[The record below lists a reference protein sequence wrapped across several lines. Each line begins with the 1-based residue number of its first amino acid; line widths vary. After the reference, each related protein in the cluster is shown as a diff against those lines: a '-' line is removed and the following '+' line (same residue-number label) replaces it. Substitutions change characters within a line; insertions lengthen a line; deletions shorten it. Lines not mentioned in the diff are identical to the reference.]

1 VNPMADRSFNFK
13 KLKEQ
18 FGIQPRLSPL
28 FPQVQPIEPSPWL
41 MQTLVISSATTLTTE
56 KERSERII
64 SPILLEL
71 REHNA
76 RQFSVL
82 SGLVFDVDAEK
93 GLNGECDFILSRNPF
108 DFEIQAPVFTLV
120 EAKKGDIESGLPQ
133 CTAQMIAAEI
143 FNRQEGTA
151 LSAIYGAV
159 TTGDVWRFLKL
170 NGSDGDWNLQIDSE
184 THYLDNLPVILGI
197 LQSIVEMV

>member
-1 VNPMADRSFNFK
+1 MVYRSFNFK

-28 FPQVQPIEPSPWL
+28 FPQVQPIAPSAWL

-82 SGLVFDVDAEK
+82 SGLVFDVDAEQ
-93 GLNGECDFILSRNPF
+93 GLNGECDFILSRHPF
-108 DFEIQAPVFTLV
+108 DFEIQAPVFTVV

-133 CTAQMIAAEI
+133 CIAQMIAAEI
-143 FNRQEGTA
+143 FNFKDGMV

-170 NGSDGDWNLQIDSE
+170 SGDVGDRDLQIDSE
-184 THYLDNLPVILGI
+184 THYLDNLPVVLGI
-197 LQSIVEMV
+197 LQCIVETV

>member
-1 VNPMADRSFNFK
+1 MAYRSFNFK

-28 FPQVQPIEPSPWL
+28 FPQVQPIEPSAWL
-41 MQTLVISSATTLTTE
+41 TLTLAISSATTLTTE

-82 SGLVFDVDAEK
+82 SGLVFDVDAEQ

-133 CTAQMIAAEI
+133 CIAQMIAAEM
-143 FNRQEGTA
+143 FNRQEGTV

-159 TTGDVWRFLKL
+159 TTGDVWRFLRL
-170 NGSDGDWNLQIDSE
+170 SLGDGDRDLQIDSE

-197 LQSIVEMV
+197 LQCVVETV

>member
-1 VNPMADRSFNFK
+1 MAYRSFNFK

-28 FPQVQPIEPSPWL
+28 FPHIQPIAPSAWL
-41 MQTLVISSATTLTTE
+41 TQTLVISSATTLTTE

-82 SGLVFDVDAEK
+82 SGLVFDVDAEQ
-93 GLNGECDFILSRNPF
+93 GLNGECDFILSRHPF
-108 DFEIQAPVFTLV
+108 DFEIQAPVFTVV

-133 CTAQMIAAEI
+133 CIAQMIAAEI
-143 FNRQEGTA
+143 FNFKDGMV

-170 NGSDGDWNLQIDSE
+170 SGDVGDRDLQIDSE
-184 THYLDNLPVILGI
+184 THYLDNLPVVLGI
-197 LQSIVEMV
+197 LQCIVETV

>member
-1 VNPMADRSFNFK
+1 MAYRSFNFK

-18 FGIQPRLSPL
+18 FGIQPHLSPL
-28 FPQVQPIEPSPWL
+28 FPQVQPIEASSWL
-41 MQTLVISSATTLTTE
+41 KQTLAIASATTLTTE
-56 KERSERII
+56 KERSERLI

-76 RQFSVL
+76 RRFSVL
-82 SGLVFDVDAEK
+82 SGLVFDVDSEQ

-108 DFEIQAPVFTLV
+108 DFEIQAPVFTIV

-133 CTAQMIAAEI
+133 CIAQMIAAEI
-143 FNRQEGTA
+143 FNLRDGTA

-170 NGSDGDWNLQIDSE
+170 SGSERDLQIDSE
-184 THYLDNLPVILGI
+184 THYLDNLPIVLGI
-197 LQSIVEMV
+197 LQAIVETV

>member
-1 VNPMADRSFNFK
+1 MAYQSFNFK

-28 FPQVQPIEPSPWL
+28 FPQVQPIAPSAWL
-41 MQTLVISSATTLTTE
+41 TQTLAISSATTLTTE

-82 SGLVFDVDAEK
+82 SGLVFDVDAEQ
-93 GLNGECDFILSRNPF
+93 GLNGECDFILSRHPF
-108 DFEIQAPVFTLV
+108 DFDIQAPVFTVV

-133 CTAQMIAAEI
+133 CIAQMIAAEI
-143 FNRQEGTA
+143 FNFKDGTV

-170 NGSDGDWNLQIDSE
+170 SGGAIDRDLQIDSE
-184 THYLDNLPVILGI
+184 THYLDNLPVVLGI
-197 LQSIVEMV
+197 LQCIVETV

>member
-1 VNPMADRSFNFK
+1 MNFMAYRSFNFK

-28 FPQVQPIEPSPWL
+28 FPQVQPIEASAWL
-41 MQTLVISSATTLTTE
+41 TQTLAIASATTLTTE
-56 KERSERII
+56 KERSERLI

-82 SGLVFDVDAEK
+82 SGLVFDVDSDQ

-133 CTAQMIAAEI
+133 CIAQMIAAEI
-143 FNRQEGTA
+143 FNRQDGTV

-170 NGSDGDWNLQIDSE
+170 SGDVRDLQIDSE
-184 THYLDNLPVILGI
+184 THYLDNLPIVLGI
-197 LQSIVEMV
+197 LQTIVETV

>member
-1 VNPMADRSFNFK
+1 MVYRSFNFK

-28 FPQVQPIEPSPWL
+28 FPQVQPIAPSAWL
-41 MQTLVISSATTLTTE
+41 TQTLAISSATTLTTE

-82 SGLVFDVDAEK
+82 SGLVFDV
-93 GLNGECDFILSRNPF
+93 ECG
-108 DFEIQAPVFTLV
+108 A
-120 EAKKGDIESGLPQ
+120 GIE
-133 CTAQMIAAEI
+133 
-143 FNRQEGTA
+143 
-151 LSAIYGAV
+151 
-159 TTGDVWRFLKL
+159 
-170 NGSDGDWNLQIDSE
+170 
-184 THYLDNLPVILGI
+184 
-197 LQSIVEMV
+197 

>member
-1 VNPMADRSFNFK
+1 MAYQSFNFK

-28 FPQVQPIEPSPWL
+28 FPQVQPIAPSAWL
-41 MQTLVISSATTLTTE
+41 TQTLAISSATTLTTE

-82 SGLVFDVDAEK
+82 SGLVFDVDAEQ
-93 GLNGECDFILSRNPF
+93 GLNGECDFILSRHPF
-108 DFEIQAPVFTLV
+108 DFDIQAPVFTVV

-133 CTAQMIAAEI
+133 CIAQMIAAEI
-143 FNRQEGTA
+143 FNFKDGMV

-170 NGSDGDWNLQIDSE
+170 SGDAIDRDLQIDSE
-184 THYLDNLPVILGI
+184 THYLDNLPVVLGI
-197 LQSIVEMV
+197 LQCIVETV

>member
-1 VNPMADRSFNFK
+1 MAYRSFNFK

-28 FPQVQPIEPSPWL
+28 FPHVQPIEPSTWL
-41 MQTLVISSATTLTTE
+41 MQTLAISSATTLTTE

-133 CTAQMIAAEI
+133 CIAQMIAAEI
-143 FNRQEGTA
+143 FNRQEGTM

-170 NGSDGDWNLQIDSE
+170 SGSDGDWNLQIDSE
-184 THYLDNLPVILGI
+184 THYLDNLSIILGI
-197 LQSIVEMV
+197 LQSVAETI

>member
-1 VNPMADRSFNFK
+1 MVYRSFNFK

-28 FPQVQPIEPSPWL
+28 FPQVQPIAPSAWL
-41 MQTLVISSATTLTTE
+41 TQTLAISSATTLTTE

-82 SGLVFDVDAEK
+82 SGLVFDVDAEQ
-93 GLNGECDFILSRNPF
+93 GLNGECDFILSRHPF
-108 DFEIQAPVFTLV
+108 DFEIQAPVFTVV

-133 CTAQMIAAEI
+133 CIAQMIAAEI
-143 FNRQEGTA
+143 FNFKDGMV

-170 NGSDGDWNLQIDSE
+170 SGGAIDRDLQIDSE
-184 THYLDNLPVILGI
+184 THYLDNLPVVLGI
-197 LQSIVEMV
+197 LQCIVETV

>member
-1 VNPMADRSFNFK
+1 MVYRSFNFK
-13 KLKEQ
+13 NLKEQ

-28 FPQVQPIEPSPWL
+28 FPQVQPIAPSAWL
-41 MQTLVISSATTLTTE
+41 TQTLAISSATTLTTE

-82 SGLVFDVDAEK
+82 SGLVFDVDAEQ
-93 GLNGECDFILSRNPF
+93 GLNGECDFILSRHPF
-108 DFEIQAPVFTLV
+108 DFEIQAPVFTVV

-133 CTAQMIAAEI
+133 VHRTHD
-143 FNRQEGTA
+143 RG
-151 LSAIYGAV
+151 
-159 TTGDVWRFLKL
+159 GDF
-170 NGSDGDWNLQIDSE
+170 
-184 THYLDNLPVILGI
+184 
-197 LQSIVEMV
+197 

>member
-1 VNPMADRSFNFK
+1 MNFMAYRSFNFK

-28 FPQVQPIEPSPWL
+28 FSHVQPIEASAWL
-41 MQTLVISSATTLTTE
+41 TQTLAIASATTLTTE
-56 KERSERII
+56 KERSERLI

-82 SGLVFDVDAEK
+82 SGLLFDVDSDQ

-133 CTAQMIAAEI
+133 CIAQMIAAEI
-143 FNRQEGTA
+143 FNRQDGTV
-151 LSAIYGAV
+151 LSSIYGAV

-170 NGSDGDWNLQIDSE
+170 SGDNRDLQIDSE
-184 THYLDNLPVILGI
+184 THYLDNLPIVLGI
-197 LQSIVEMV
+197 LQTIVETV